1 MAEEEDGGGVS
12 RGGEEAEEGDS
23 CFTCSGGDGRWPID
37 RRGAAVSEGVRR
49 AATPPETVTLKLTQE
64 AGG

>member
-1 MAEEEDGGGVS
+1 MAEEEGVGVS
-12 RGGEEAEEGDS
+12 RGGEEADEGDS

-49 AATPPETVTLKLTQE
+49 AAPPPETVTLKSTQV
-64 AGG
+64 ADG